1 MTSPATFC
9 RDYVRLRKMRQ
20 LAERIY
26 YAYPQVRACQ
36 ALTGLAALIL
46 GCLVRSL
53 LSKNRIEKAKQI

>member
-1 MTSPATFC
+1 
-9 RDYVRLRKMRQ
+9 MRQ